1 VESNPRNVIVVTLE
15 GHDRVWIRGLNIV
28 KPDDMATSSG
38 EEFFVGGDAEAVY
51 L

>member
-1 VESNPRNVIVVTLE
+1 MESNPRNVIVVTLE
-15 GHDRVWIRGLNIV
+15 GHDRVRVRGLDV
-28 KPDDMATSSG
+28 VQSDDMATGSS